1 MADSSHGTETE
12 GLDKEHLRTWN
23 GFLSLVKWIIIGN
36 IGLLFFLFMFR
47 THD

>member
-1 MADSSHGTETE
+1 MSGTSHDTENE